1 MYLCVPLPNVTIL
14 SVFENDSHKMSMYQ
28 GGKKQKPPYNVQ
40 LIRHPPSL
48 HVSDFVSI

>member
-1 MYLCVPLPNVTIL
+1 MYLCVPLPHVTIL
-14 SVFENDSHKMSMYQ
+14 SVFEYDSHKNVLLPSR
-28 GGKKQKPPYNVQ
+28 KRAKPPYNIQ